1 MQVRAQWSLLRLPSR
16 SLSYAKI
23 CIFSVMRYAY
33 LLETN
38 NMKVGTTVL
47 QDETPHDD
55 SMLFALTNENVKWS
69 LHFLLIIF
77 GKKQNITYLCNM
89 IKEQKNQESTHNQA

>member
-23 CIFSVMRYAY
+23 CIFSVMRYTY
-33 LLETN
+33 LLEMN

-47 QDETPHDD
+47 QDETPP
-55 SMLFALTNENVKWS
+55 MMTACCLR
-69 LHFLLIIF
+69 
-77 GKKQNITYLCNM
+77 
-89 IKEQKNQESTHNQA
+89 